1 MTSQF
6 APSYGG
12 ARRGLHSSK
21 HAKIMGILVVEDAEK
36 WRNIETTRLQQTCS
50 STDRCQNLLHP
61 RVMLLIL
68 LPEFSANGE
77 KGRNPGSPIRNL
89 PRGWG

>member
-21 HAKIMGILVVEDAEK
+21 HAKIMGILVVEDAVEMAE
-36 WRNIETTRLQQTCS
+36 RRDNAAPA
-50 STDRCQNLLHP
+50 D
-61 RVMLLIL
+61 V
-68 LPEFSANGE
+68 FVD
-77 KGRNPGSPIRNL
+77 
-89 PRGWG
+89 

>member
-21 HAKIMGILVVEDAEK
+21 HAKIMGILVVEDAVEMAEH
-36 WRNIETTRLQQTCS
+36 RDTAA
-50 STDRCQNLLHP
+50 
-61 RVMLLIL
+61 
-68 LPEFSANGE
+68 SADVFVD
-77 KGRNPGSPIRNL
+77 
-89 PRGWG
+89 